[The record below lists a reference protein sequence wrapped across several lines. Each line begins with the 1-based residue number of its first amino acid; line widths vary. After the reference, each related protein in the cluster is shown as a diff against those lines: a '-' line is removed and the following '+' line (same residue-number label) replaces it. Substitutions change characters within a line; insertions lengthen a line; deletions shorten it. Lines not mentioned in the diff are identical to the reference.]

1 VSVLKVESVK
11 NLPGDGEQSEETLQL
26 RQLDFVKGSC
36 CFLILL
42 IVIGELRGLVS
53 PGDAVG
59 SVQIDETCQREVERR
74 LDLIRHQDDED
85 PHFSK
90 NAAHELA
97 KGRPFQAIKIGFG
110 ENVSA
115 LENSHLRI
123 RGLARDFNHTGAKIQ
138 RGKIVFTK

>member
-11 NLPGDGEQSEETLQL
+11 NVPGNGDQNEEVLQL

-42 IVIGELRGLVS
+42 IVIGELRSLGS

-59 SVQIDETCQREVERR
+59 SVQIDEACQREVERR
-74 LDLIRHQDDED
+74 LGLIRHQD
-85 PHFSK
+85 PRFPK
-90 NAAHELA
+90 NAAYELA
-97 KGRPFQAIKIGFG
+97 KGRHFQSIKTEFG
-110 ENVSA
+110 KPVSSFENFP
-115 LENSHLRI
+115 LRI
-123 RGLARDFNHTGAKIQ
+123 RGLATDFNHTGAKIQ